1 MPTRS
6 VIVSWAAKAT
16 MLVNLPSSFPR
27 TKDTNVNFQDTVTY
41 IYNTLTALD
50 YYDVTLQPWT
60 SYVQQSGDFSL
71 AIDGE
76 NITNAILFDYSASGD
91 VSAPIVP
98 VANLGCDQVRSLLE
112 NFGPNQ
118 LTSNLVGLPSRG

>member
-1 MPTRS
+1 M
-6 VIVSWAAKAT
+6 
-16 MLVNLPSSFPR
+16 
-27 TKDTNVNFQDTVTY
+27 NFQDTVTY